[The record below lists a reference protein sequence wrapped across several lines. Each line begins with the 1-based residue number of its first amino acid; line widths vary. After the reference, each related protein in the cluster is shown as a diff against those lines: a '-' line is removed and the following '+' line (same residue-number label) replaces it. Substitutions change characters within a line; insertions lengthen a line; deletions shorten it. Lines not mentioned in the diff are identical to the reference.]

1 MIFFTAQ
8 VFFAVEVIHYIIHCL
23 ADSWL
28 LRDCAESETGCRL
41 MRQFLADAVQICFG
55 VCELPCIA
63 IDKMYSADQWL
74 IGMVDLLLVQ
84 ILAA

>member
-8 VFFAVEVIHYIIHCL
+8 VFFAVEVIHDIIHCL
-23 ADSWL
+23 ANHRV
-28 LRDCAESETGCRL
+28 LRDCTESESCCRL
-41 MRQFLADAVQICFG
+41 MWQFLADAVQICCG
-55 VCELPCIA
+55 ICELLRIA

-84 ILAA
+84 IVAA